1 LLHPIV
7 RLAALAFVAV
17 ALYAPTASTA
27 SPLPGAEQV
36 AAGGSHTCAIRT
48 DGTLACWGDD
58 SAGQLDGV
66 PDGTFRSLSAGGAHT
81 CAIRTDGTLACW
93 GDDSAGQLDGVPG
106 GTFLAVAA
114 GGSHTCVIR
123 DDSTLACWGDD
134 SAGQLDEI
142 PSGTFRSLSAGGAH
156 TCAIRTD
163 GTLACWGDDSAG
175 QLYEPP
181 EESGPTY
188 PIWFHLHHHHNDRH
202 HHHPQDDPPEPPPPP
217 KFISVAAGGTHTCA
231 VSAAGEL
238 SCWGD
243 DSAGQL
249 DEIPAG
255 EFVSVSAGGS
265 HSCAIRADSAL
276 ACWGDDS
283 AGQLDSIP
291 AGAFLAVTAGGTHSC
306 ATTSTGEI
314 DCWGDNEAGQV
325 QPLMLATP
333 LAAGQVGTPYDHR
346 FETTPQAPGPTF
358 SIASGKLPAGLEL
371 TADGDLIGVPTEA
384 GSFEFTVIAANGLT
398 PDAEEEVTLSVTP
411 APPAPVQA
419 VVPQD
424 TGLPDPV
431 AGVNVNLEPAGG
443 IVKTKC
449 PSDSGF
455 VLLDAPK
462 QVPLGC
468 LVDTGGGVVNL
479 TAAKLGEE
487 GLESAYFWGGT
498 FAVGQSP
505 GETELKLAGKLK
517 CEKRKSAGRS
527 KRSRGSRIALRSNS
541 GGGRKLW
548 GSGKG
553 NYQTSGNYGSATVR
567 GTVWLVRDRCD
578 NSTLFGVREGVV
590 TVDDFV
596 KGTTLFLHPGQQYVA
611 KAAIPRLR

>member
-1 LLHPIV
+1 LFHPIV
-7 RLAALAFVAV
+7 RLAVLASVAV

-27 SPLPGAEQV
+27 SPLPGPEQV
-36 AAGGSHTCAIRT
+36 AAGGTHTCAIRT
-48 DGTLACWGDD
+48 DG
-58 SAGQLDGV
+58 
-66 PDGTFRSLSAGGAHT
+66 
-81 CAIRTDGTLACW
+81 
-93 GDDSAGQLDGVPG
+93 
-106 GTFLAVAA
+106 
-114 GGSHTCVIR
+114 
-123 DDSTLACWGDD
+123 TLACWGDD

-142 PSGTFRSLSAGGAH
+142 PSGTFRSLSAGGTHTCAIRTDGTLACWGDDSAGQLDGVPSGAFLAVAAGGTHTCAIRDDGTLACWGDDSAGQLDEIPSGTFRSLSAGGTH

-175 QLYEPP
+175 QLYEAP
-181 EESGPTY
+181 EEESAPPHSFWWWY
-188 PIWFHLHHHHNDRH
+188 FLLHHHRY
-202 HHHPQDDPPEPPPPP
+202 HPPAPSAPP
-217 KFISVAAGGTHTCA
+217 KFLSVAAGGAHTCA

-249 DEIPAG
+249 DDIPSG
-255 EFVSVSAGGS
+255 EFVSVSAGRS
-265 HSCAIRADSAL
+265 HSCAIRADSTL
-276 ACWGDDS
+276 ACWGNDS

-291 AGAFLAVTAGGTHSC
+291 VGAFLAVTTGGTHSC
-306 ATTSTGEI
+306 ATKSTGEI
-314 DCWGDNEAGQV
+314 DCWGDNGAGQV
-325 QPLMLATP
+325 RPLMLSTP
-333 LAAGQVGTPYDHR
+333 LDEGNVDTPYDHR

-371 TADGDLIGVPTEA
+371 TPDGDLIGIPIEA
-384 GSFEFTVIAANGLT
+384 GSFQFTVIAANGLT
-398 PDAEEEVTLSVTP
+398 ADAEEEVTLAVAP
-411 APPAPVQA
+411 LPPAPVQTT

-424 TGLPDPV
+424 TGLPDPI

-443 IVKTKC
+443 SVKTKC
-449 PSDSGF
+449 PGDSSF
-455 VLLDAPK
+455 VPLNVPT
-462 QVPLGC
+462 QIPLGC
-468 LVDTGGGVVNL
+468 QVDTANGVVNL
-479 TAAKLGEE
+479 KAAKLGEE
-487 GLESAYFWGGT
+487 GFESAYFWGGT

-527 KRSRGSRIALRSNS
+527 KRARGSRIALRSNS

-553 NYQTSGNYGSATVR
+553 NFKTSGNYGSATVR

-596 KGTTLFLHPGQQYVA
+596 KGTTLFLYPGQRYVA

>member
-1 LLHPIV
+1 MLHPIV

-17 ALYAPTASTA
+17 ALYAPTASMA
-27 SPLPGAEQV
+27 AAPPGSGQV
-36 AAGGSHTCAIRT
+36 AAGGSHTCAIRD

-66 PDGTFRSLSAGGAHT
+66 P
-81 CAIRTDGTLACW
+81 
-93 GDDSAGQLDGVPG
+93 
-106 GTFLAVAA
+106 
-114 GGSHTCVIR
+114 
-123 DDSTLACWGDD
+123 
-134 SAGQLDEI
+134 
-142 PSGTFRSLSAGGAH
+142 SGTFRSLSAGGTH

-175 QLYEPP
+175 QLYAAP
-181 EESGPTY
+181 EEEESP
-188 PIWFHLHHHHNDRH
+188 PVHPFWWWHFLHHHHH
-202 HHHPQDDPPEPPPPP
+202 YHPPAPPDPP
-217 KFISVAAGGTHTCA
+217 KFLSVAAGGSHTCA

-243 DSAGQL
+243 DSSGQL
-249 DEIPAG
+249 DGLPSG
-255 EFVSVSAGGS
+255 EFVSVSAGRS
-265 HSCAIRADSAL
+265 HSCAIRADGSL

-283 AGQLDSIP
+283 AGQLDEIP
-291 AGAFLAVTAGGTHSC
+291 SGTFLAVTTGGTHSC
-306 ATTSTGEI
+306 ATASNGEI
-314 DCWGDNEAGQV
+314 DCWGDNGAGQV
-325 QPLMLATP
+325 QPLMVATP
-333 LAAGQVGTPYDHR
+333 LDEAAVGTPYDHQ
-346 FETTPQAPGPTF
+346 FETTPQAPGPSF

-371 TADGDLIGVPTEA
+371 TSDGDLIGIPTEA
-384 GSFEFTVIAANGLT
+384 GSFEFTVIAANGLAA
-398 PDAEEEVTLSVTP
+398 DAEEEVTLTVAP
-411 APPAPVQA
+411 LPPAPVQA
-419 VVPQD
+419 AVVPPN

-449 PSDSGF
+449 PGDSGF
-455 VLLDAPK
+455 VPLTVPE

-468 LVDTGGGVVNL
+468 QVDTGNGVVNL

-517 CEKRKSAGRS
+517 CEKRKSEGRS
-527 KRSRGSRIALRSNS
+527 KSGRGSRIALRSNS

-553 NYQTSGNYGSATVR
+553 NFKTSGNYGSATVR